1 MNPRDVRTYLFDV
14 EKACRLIVQF
24 TQGVSRE
31 AFLVDELLRSAVER
45 QSGIVGE
52 AMRQALDLDPSLA
65 DRVTDVRPIIAFRN
79 RLADGYSKI
88 DPGEVWG
95 ICQNDVPKLI
105 EEVRAIM
112 GGLER
117 KLLKRLEQS

>member
-24 TQGVSRE
+24 TRGVSGE
-31 AFLVDELLRSAVER
+31 AFLVNELLRSAVER
-45 QSGIVGE
+45 QLEIVGE
-52 AMRQALDLDPSLA
+52 ATRQALDLDPFLA

-79 RLADGYSKI
+79 RLAHGYSKI
-88 DPGEVWG
+88 DLGEVWY

-112 GGLER
+112 GGLA
-117 KLLKRLEQS
+117 